1 MVTKLIHW
9 CAVRTSILA
18 ERLWDA
24 AGAVE
29 MWCDER
35 ASRKRWLKW
44 GKQHGVAMQG
54 WVDIPLL
61 TDGDYAI
68 PSPDGYR
75 PVTPRPLV
83 MLDTYEKEQ
92 VDGHE

>member
-1 MVTKLIHW
+1 MVTKLIRR
-9 CAVRTSILA
+9 CAMRTAALA
-18 ERLWDA
+18 ERVWDA

-35 ASRKRWLKW
+35 ASRK
-44 GKQHGVAMQG
+44 G
-54 WVDIPLL
+54 WVKMCPE
-61 TDGDYAI
+61 DYAI

-92 VDGHE
+92 D